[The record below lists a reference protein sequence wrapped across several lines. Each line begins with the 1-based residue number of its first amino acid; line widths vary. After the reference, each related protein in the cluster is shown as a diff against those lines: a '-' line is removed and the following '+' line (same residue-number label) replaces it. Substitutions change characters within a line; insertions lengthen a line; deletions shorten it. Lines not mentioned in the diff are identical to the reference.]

1 MRRHR
6 IITTLISVLLL
17 LCCLPVTGGG
27 QTFPAQ
33 APRTGQTTSYGTR
46 DDGALKKGW
55 PSPSPRFTNNGNGTV
70 TDNLTGLIWLTKA
83 NCANAMRSWTTAFAD
98 VATLNSTG
106 KMNANDCGDTSNSGS
121 HQIDWRLPNIS
132 ELESLIDAN
141 NYNPALP
148 TGHPFTAVQSFY
160 YWSATTYAGDTTYAW
175 HVDLSATAVEWS
187 VKMVFGYVWPVRG
200 GQ

>member
-6 IITTLISVLLL
+6 TITTLISLLL
-17 LCCLPVTGGG
+17 LLGCFPVTGQG

-55 PSPSPRFTNNGNGTV
+55 PWPSSRFTDNGNGTV

-83 NCANAMRSWTTAFAD
+83 NCANASRDWTTAFAD
-98 VATLNSTG
+98 VASLNSTG

-121 HQIDWRLPNIS
+121 HQTDWRLPNII
-132 ELESLIDAN
+132 ELKSLIDAGN
-141 NYNPALP
+141 SNPALP
-148 TGHPFTAVQSFY
+148 AGYPFTGVQSY
-160 YWSATTYAGDTTYAW
+160 GYWSATTYADGTTLAW
-175 HVDLSATAVEWS
+175 VVNLDGGLVGWGYKTYT
-187 VKMVFGYVWPVRG
+187 FYVWPVRG